1 MSQRQLFF
9 LSALA
14 IPAYKIAMLPSF
26 FASIGGRDMWISV
39 LLPLLLDVLVLGG
52 IFLIK
57 QKVGVLSFSIPAF
70 KYITY
75 GLAII
80 LALYFLLQITVFS
93 EETLSYLLQSFFD
106 EGERLQISIPIIF
119 ASCYLAHK
127 GAKSLGRVCDVLI
140 WFLGFAIL
148 ISLLFNTAD
157 FDFSN
162 LKPILDGEKNKK
174 LFGGING
181 YFWFCDYLPLLFID
195 IRDKKKQKFG
205 LVFGGTIVLSLS
217 ISAVFAVF
225 VAQWGDLTASVPNA
239 FARLSGY
246 NMISADVGK
255 VDWIAILSWLT
266 SCTTK
271 LALLFLGI
279 KGAIKYV
286 FSEKVTKFVLPISGL
301 LSVLGLVFFVKDIR
315 IAYSVGQSM
324 SVPSLILGVGA
335 PVVLLLFTL
344 FSKRVKNNNYERL
357 NYENTQK

>member
-26 FASIGGRDMWISV
+26 FASIGGRDMWLTV
-39 LLPLLLDVLVLGG
+39 LFPLLLDVLALGI

-57 QKVGVLSFSIPAF
+57 QKVGTLCFSAPAF
-70 KYITY
+70 KYITF
-75 GLAII
+75 GFAII

-106 EGERLQISIPIIF
+106 EGERLQISIPIVF
-119 ASCYLAHK
+119 ASCYLAYK
-127 GAKSLGRVCDVLI
+127 GAKSVGRVCDVLI
-140 WFLGFAIL
+140 WFLGFAVL
-148 ISLLFNTAD
+148 ISLLFNTAN

-162 LKPILDGEKNKK
+162 LKPILDGEKSKK
-174 LFGGING
+174 ILGGVNG

-205 LVFGGTIVLSLS
+205 LVFGGIIVLSLL
-217 ISAVFAVF
+217 ISALFAVF
-225 VAQWGDLTASVPNA
+225 VAQWGELTASVPNA

-266 SCTTK
+266 SCTAK

-279 KGAIKYV
+279 KGAVSYV
-286 FSEKVTKFVLPISGL
+286 FSEKVTNFVLPISGV
-301 LSVLGLVFFVKDIR
+301 LSVLGLVYFIKDIR
-315 IAYSVGQSM
+315 IAYSVGEFM

-335 PVVLLLFTL
+335 PLILLLFTL
-344 FSKRVKNNNYERL
+344 FSKKTQENNYERL
-357 NYENTQK
+357 DYENTQK